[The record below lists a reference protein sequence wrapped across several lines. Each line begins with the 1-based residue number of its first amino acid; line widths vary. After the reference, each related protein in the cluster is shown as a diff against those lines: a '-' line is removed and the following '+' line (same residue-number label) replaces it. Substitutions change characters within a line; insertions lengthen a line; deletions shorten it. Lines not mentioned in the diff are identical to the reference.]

1 MESMHMSPKQH
12 ARLIMEAVA
21 LLHQRGFGRLKLFC
35 YVKEGLGAWR
45 HGLFASDTF
54 PESIRDL
61 PEPNAT
67 GSLPG
72 MAVANGDSP
81 EEVADDIVSKH
92 PELANAALGSDH
104 VYVEWYGRMIAEHPQ
119 GVLEMESPREA
130 VIAGVR
136 VEQPLIRRRPSAG
149 EPS

>member
-1 MESMHMSPKQH
+1 MSPKQQ

-54 PESIRDL
+54 PGSIEDL
-61 PEPNAT
+61 PKPKAI

-72 MAVANGDSP
+72 MAIANGDSP

-104 VYVEWYGRMIAEHPQ
+104 VYVEWYGRMIAEHPH
-119 GVLEMESPREA
+119 GILEMESSQEA
-130 VIAGVR
+130 IIAGVR
-136 VEQPLIRRRPSAG
+136 VQQPLNRRPPNAG
-149 EPS
+149 EP